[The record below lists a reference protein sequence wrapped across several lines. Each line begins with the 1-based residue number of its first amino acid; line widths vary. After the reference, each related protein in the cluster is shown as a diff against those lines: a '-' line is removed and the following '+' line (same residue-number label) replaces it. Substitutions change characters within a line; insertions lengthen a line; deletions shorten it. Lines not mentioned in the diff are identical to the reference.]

1 MNNILIDHDLK
12 LKDYKKDLLNIF
24 KNNNYTQGPY
34 NSRFVKELKKLL
46 NVKYLHL
53 TSSATTGLSI
63 CLEVLGIK
71 KGDHV
76 AVADYSWIST
86 AHVIENIGA
95 KPVFIDVNK
104 ETFNMCD
111 LDLQKKLSKK
121 IKAIIFVH
129 AFGNPTNLNKINRIA
144 KKNKI
149 PVIED
154 AACALGSKINSRFVG
169 NSQNLCCF
177 SLHQRKILT
186 TGEGG
191 LIATNNFRLSKI
203 INNLLSLGTFK
214 IKGKNFFDFKNSG
227 YNYRLS
233 EIQCLLGLKQVKN
246 LKKKILFRN
255 KIYNDYKKKFK
266 KYNLKSQLISN
277 TNTSNIQSCVFVLPK
292 KIWHLN

>member
-1 MNNILIDHDLK
+1 MNNILIDHNLK
-12 LKDYKKDLLNIF
+12 LNDYKKDLLNIF

-71 KGDHV
+71 KGDQV

-144 KKNKI
+144 K
-149 PVIED
+149 
-154 AACALGSKINSRFVG
+154 
-169 NSQNLCCF
+169 
-177 SLHQRKILT
+177 
-186 TGEGG
+186 
-191 LIATNNFRLSKI
+191 
-203 INNLLSLGTFK
+203 
-214 IKGKNFFDFKNSG
+214 
-227 YNYRLS
+227 
-233 EIQCLLGLKQVKN
+233 
-246 LKKKILFRN
+246 
-255 KIYNDYKKKFK
+255 
-266 KYNLKSQLISN
+266 
-277 TNTSNIQSCVFVLPK
+277 
-292 KIWHLN
+292 